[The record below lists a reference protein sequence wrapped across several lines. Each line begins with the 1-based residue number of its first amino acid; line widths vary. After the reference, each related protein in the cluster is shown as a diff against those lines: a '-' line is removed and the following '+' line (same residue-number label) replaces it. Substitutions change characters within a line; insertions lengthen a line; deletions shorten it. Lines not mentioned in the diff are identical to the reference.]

1 VLRQSGA
8 RLVEVG
14 TTNRTHAYDFAA
26 AVGPET
32 AAFMRIHSS
41 NFKQIGF
48 VHEPTLAELAEIAHA
63 GQPPPLLID
72 DLGSGTL
79 LPTRPYGLAPEP
91 MVQESVAAGAD
102 VVTFSGDKLLG
113 GPQAGIIVGRRE
125 VVARLRRHPLA
136 RALRVDKMTLAALEA
151 TLRSYS
157 SGRATTEIPVWQMI
171 AAPLDALAARVQVW
185 QAALAWTG
193 AQLWAGESAV
203 GGGSL
208 PGETLPTT
216 LLAIPHAQ
224 AEQVAARLRR
234 QSTPVIT
241 RIQQDHVLLDP
252 RTVLPAQDPALLGLL
267 AAALGAPTGSGE

>member
-1 VLRQSGA
+1 MQGIL
-8 RLVEVG
+8 
-14 TTNRTHAYDFAA
+14 
-26 AVGPET
+26 
-32 AAFMRIHSS
+32 
-41 NFKQIGF
+41 K
-48 VHEPTLAELAEIAHA
+48 
-63 GQPPPLLID
+63 
-72 DLGSGTL
+72 
-79 LPTRPYGLAPEP
+79 TR
-91 MVQESVAAGAD
+91 
-102 VVTFSGDKLLG
+102 
-113 GPQAGIIVGRRE
+113 
-125 VVARLRRHPLA
+125 
-136 RALRVDKMTLAALEA
+136 

-157 SGRATTEIPVWQMI
+157 SGRATAEIPVWQMI

-241 RIQQDHVLLDP
+241 RIQQAHVLLDP